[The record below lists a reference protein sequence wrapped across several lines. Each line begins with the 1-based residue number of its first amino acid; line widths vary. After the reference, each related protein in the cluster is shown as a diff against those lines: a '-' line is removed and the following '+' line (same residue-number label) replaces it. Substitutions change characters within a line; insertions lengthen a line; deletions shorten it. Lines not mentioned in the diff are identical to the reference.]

1 MREQLKHDIS
11 AIEREIQVAKESQ
24 AKLDKWEVGSIRR
37 DPITDPF
44 VGYTRQILITT
55 TDDLELIQNEIRLAE
70 KYPDNTTIV
79 HMDKNGNYKVVYGL
93 KLDQIPKGDLKVMI
107 NAHGA
112 LGSIADRSIEE
123 IAKYISTIEQA
134 TGEDFSVR
142 KVSLIPFI
150 AINAFYFWLS
160 IFINRKTNIVMLV
173 CIRIHRDYF
182 TFFIERISNTKR

>member
-1 MREQLKHDIS
+1 
-11 AIEREIQVAKESQ
+11 
-24 AKLDKWEVGSIRR
+24 
-37 DPITDPF
+37 
-44 VGYTRQILITT
+44 
-55 TDDLELIQNEIRLAE
+55 LIQNEIRLAE

-142 KVSLIPFI
+142 KVSLIPCDLKGEY
-150 AINAFYFWLS
+150 AIKLLS
-160 IFINRKTNIVMLV
+160 KLRK
-173 CIRIHRDYF
+173 RG
-182 TFFIERISNTKR
+182 ISNAKVSVRLVKTSVLPNGRKVTVDSADGFRTRYRSDIFKKTYAFNEKGEIIPVEYRSH